1 MSKSSPCF
9 LTPARIAPLQYLAAL
24 AVKSW
29 RVPEE
34 HKALYEETI
43 EKMGDVK
50 TDKFSKIDISA
61 EISEDKKLPGGYVIS
76 RKFKRVRL
84 ECEGNGDV
92 AHVLDEEFKY

>member
-29 RVPEE
+29 RVPEDR
-34 HKALYEETI
+34 KALYEETM

-50 TDKFSKIDISA
+50 TDSFCKIDISA
-61 EISEDKKLPGGYVIS
+61 EISEDTKLPGGYVIS
-76 RKFKRVRL
+76 RKFKRVKL
-84 ECEGNGDV
+84 ECEGSGKVN
-92 AHVLDEEFKY
+92 HVLEEEFKY